1 MEARF
6 CHNCGAKLK
15 ENTKFCGICGTPVL
29 RFPEPGPE
37 AAAPAFQPEPE
48 TPETAI
54 PEPTPVAP
62 EPTPVTAEPEP
73 AAVEPEPPVA
83 AAEPE
88 PVPAAPE
95 SVPAVPE
102 PVPVV
107 PEPVPVV
114 SEPVPAAPEY
124 VPVMP
129 EPEPAVRNPEPA
141 PSPVTYAPPEQPE
154 APVQKKKNRYPA
166 RGAGRTILAVLLCIL
181 IFIWSFAA
189 LGVYDIR
196 RTLSGDALKDS
207 VQDAFESVDVLEIP
221 ASSVITDVKDPDQS
235 LAGWITEE
243 IQAGSS
249 QIELTEEELAEFL
262 EKSTVLPFLSEK
274 LAACVN
280 DVYSGAET
288 SGITEEEID
297 NLIQENAPL
306 IEEAIGRPLQESEIQ
321 ELTGRIQESG
331 ITEYLTAGTLK
342 QEIAPVYHGMRFA
355 VSYWVIGFFCF
366 LALICILLLSKANR
380 WNMLRTCGD
389 LGITWAVLCGVMLLA
404 ALFANLAPDVWS
416 TVCGSGAVGSMTGS
430 VLFSGMIPTL
440 ILLGVSVLLILIKV
454 IGKRIVTKS
463 AKAQV

>member
-1 MEARF
+1 MEVRF

-29 RFPEPGPE
+29 QFPEPEPE
-37 AAAPAFQPEPE
+37 AAAPVFQPEPE
-48 TPETAI
+48 APETAI
-54 PEPTPVAP
+54 PEPTPVVQ
-62 EPTPVTAEPEP
+62 EPTPVMTEPEP
-73 AAVEPEPPVA
+73 AAVEPEPPVI

-88 PVPAAPE
+88 PVP
-95 SVPAVPE
+95 VVFE
-102 PVPVV
+102 PVPVA
-107 PEPVPVV
+107 PEP
-114 SEPVPAAPEY
+114 

-129 EPEPAVRNPEPA
+129 EPEPVVQNPEPV

-154 APVQKKKNRYPA
+154 VPVQKKKNRYPA

-189 LGVYDIR
+189 LGVYDMR

-207 VQDAFESVDVLEIP
+207 VQDAFESVDILEIP

-235 LAGWITEE
+235 LAGWITAE
-243 IQAGSS
+243 IQATNS
-249 QIELTEEELAEFL
+249 QIELTEEDLAEFL

-280 DVYSGAET
+280 DVYRGTET

-297 NLIQENAPL
+297 NLIQENTPL
-306 IEEAIGRPLQESEIQ
+306 IEKTIGRPLQESEIR
-321 ELTGRIQESG
+321 EFTDKIQETG
-331 ITEYLTAGTLK
+331 IREYLTASTLK
-342 QEIAPVYHGMRFA
+342 QEISPVYHGMRF
-355 VSYWVIGFFCF
+355 VFSYWVIGFFGV
-366 LALICILLLSKANR
+366 LALVFILLLSKTNR

-389 LGITWAVLCGVMLLA
+389 LGITWTVLSGVMLLA
-404 ALFANLAPDVWS
+404 ALFANLVPGVWS
-416 TVCGSGAVGSMTGS
+416 TVCGSGAVGSMTAS
-430 VLFSGMIPTL
+430 VLYSGMIPAL

>member
-1 MEARF
+1 MEVRF

-29 RFPEPGPE
+29 QFPEPEPE
-37 AAAPAFQPEPE
+37 AAAPVFQPEPKA
-48 TPETAI
+48 PETAI
-54 PEPTPVAP
+54 PEPTPVVP
-62 EPTPVTAEPEP
+62 EPTPVMTEPEP
-73 AAVEPEPPVA
+73 AAVEPEPPVI

-88 PVPAAPE
+88 PVP
-95 SVPAVPE
+95 VVFE
-102 PVPVV
+102 PVPVA
-107 PEPVPVV
+107 PEP
-114 SEPVPAAPEY
+114 

-129 EPEPAVRNPEPA
+129 EPEPV

-154 APVQKKKNRYPA
+154 VPVQKKKNRYPA

-189 LGVYDIR
+189 LGVYDMR

-207 VQDAFESVDVLEIP
+207 VQDAFESVDILEIP

-235 LAGWITEE
+235 LAGWITAE
-243 IQAGSS
+243 IQATNS

-280 DVYSGAET
+280 DVYRGTET

-297 NLIQENAPL
+297 NLIQENTPL
-306 IEEAIGRPLQESEIQ
+306 IEKTIGRPLQESEIRKF
-321 ELTGRIQESG
+321 TDKIQETG
-331 ITEYLTAGTLK
+331 IREYLTASTLK
-342 QEIAPVYHGMRFA
+342 QEIPPVYHGMRF
-355 VSYWVIGFFCF
+355 VFSYWVIGFFGV
-366 LALICILLLSKANR
+366 LALVFILLLSKTNR

-389 LGITWAVLCGVMLLA
+389 LGITWTVLSGVMLLA
-404 ALFANLAPDVWS
+404 ALFANLVPGVWS
-416 TVCGSGAVGSMTGS
+416 TVCGSGAVGSMTAS
-430 VLFSGMIPTL
+430 VLYSGMIPAL

>member
-1 MEARF
+1 MEVRF

-29 RFPEPGPE
+29 QFPEPKPE
-37 AAAPAFQPEPE
+37 AAASVFQPEPE
-48 TPETAI
+48 APETAI
-54 PEPTPVAP
+54 PEPTPVVP
-62 EPTPVTAEPEP
+62 EPTPVMTEPEP
-73 AAVEPEPPVA
+73 AAVEPEPPVI

-88 PVPAAPE
+88 PVP
-95 SVPAVPE
+95 VVFE
-102 PVPVV
+102 PVPVA
-107 PEPVPVV
+107 PEP
-114 SEPVPAAPEY
+114 

-129 EPEPAVRNPEPA
+129 EPDPVVQNPEPVS
-141 PSPVTYAPPEQPE
+141 SPVTYAPPEQPE
-154 APVQKKKNRYPA
+154 VPVQKKKNRYPA

-189 LGVYDIR
+189 LGVYDMR

-207 VQDAFESVDVLEIP
+207 VQDAFESVDILEIP

-235 LAGWITEE
+235 LAGWITAE
-243 IQAGSS
+243 IQATNS

-280 DVYSGAET
+280 DVYRGTET

-297 NLIQENAPL
+297 NLIQENTPL
-306 IEEAIGRPLQESEIQ
+306 IEKTIGRPLQESEIRKF
-321 ELTGRIQESG
+321 TDKIQETG
-331 ITEYLTAGTLK
+331 IREYLTASTLK
-342 QEIAPVYHGMRFA
+342 QEISPVYHGMRF
-355 VSYWVIGFFCF
+355 VFSYWVIGFFGV
-366 LALICILLLSKANR
+366 LALVFILLLSKTNR

-389 LGITWAVLCGVMLLA
+389 LGITWTVLSGVMLLA
-404 ALFANLAPDVWS
+404 ALFANLVPGVWS
-416 TVCGSGAVGSMTGS
+416 TVCGSGAVGSMTAS
-430 VLFSGMIPTL
+430 VLYSGMIPAL